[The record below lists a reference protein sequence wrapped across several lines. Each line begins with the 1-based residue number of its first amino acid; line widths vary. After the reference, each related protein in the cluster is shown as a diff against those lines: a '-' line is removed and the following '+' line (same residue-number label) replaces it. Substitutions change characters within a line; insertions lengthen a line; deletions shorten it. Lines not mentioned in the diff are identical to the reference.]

1 MGYWTAKWPGR
12 WQLAGSTWLTARRPT
27 ALWSCGWQD
36 SPACSLNASTADF
49 SPKGPVPVNP
59 RLWVAKIVF
68 GSCACWILYF
78 VFFFFSSLGMGNK
91 TLVLRACP
99 LIALQAAI
107 TIRLKLMEL
116 TLCAN
121 CHHSLWQALV
131 GRVKCVSLYFCTWLK
146 RSRANNMTWV
156 WLIERSLSIVY
167 KRTLCINNAVGNL
180 MGACFQNNSIALSL
194 LFQRFETFS
203 SYRKMLT
210 NNLSNFCT

>member
-1 MGYWTAKWPGR
+1 MVLRMAG
-12 WQLAGSTWLTARRPT
+12 LAGVFVKRVN
-27 ALWSCGWQD
+27 CGLFPQ
-36 SPACSLNASTADF
+36 
-49 SPKGPVPVNP
+49 
-59 RLWVAKIVF
+59 
-68 GSCACWILYF
+68 GSCACEFPSVGCKNCFRLVCVLDIIF
-78 VFFFFSSLGMGNK
+78 CVFLFSSLGVGNK